1 MEIECMSEVKCKLQ
15 RDQSCHVLARREVKR
30 QAFHSTARSE
40 TYPRYLSHHTAVFSI
55 VPKNA
60 AV

>member
-1 MEIECMSEVKCKLQ
+1 MSEVKCKLQ

-30 QAFHSTARSE
+30 QAFHSTARPE
-40 TYPRYLSHHTAVFSI
+40 TYPWYLSHHTAVFSI